1 MRAGVFAIGTDRP
14 GIVAA
19 ITGAIVTA
27 GGNLADTSMTIL
39 SGQFAMVLVVDD
51 VTSIDALDEA
61 VRHAGAALEI
71 TTSVRPIVEHPHA
84 DTPGT
89 PCVVSVY
96 GADRP
101 GIVHRVATLLAEL
114 HANITDLRTHVI
126 GDADAPVYTMLLETE
141 LPPGVTVDA
150 VDAAVRALASELG
163 IDAHAHGI
171 DEALL

>member
-19 ITGAIVTA
+19 ITGAIVAA
-27 GGNLADTSMTIL
+27 GGNLADTAMTIL

-51 VTSIDALDEA
+51 VMSIDALDAA
-61 VRHAGAALEI
+61 VAQAGAALEI

-84 DTPGT
+84 ENAGT

-101 GIVHRVATLLAEL
+101 GIVHRVATLLAE
-114 HANITDLRTHVI
+114 HGANITDLRTHVI
-126 GDADAPVYTMLLETE
+126 GDADAPVYTMLLEVE
-141 LPPGVTVDA
+141 LPAGVAITAIDDA
-150 VDAAVRALASELG
+150 VRTLASELG